1 MNSFVLFALR
11 TREGVRLSCDTH
23 RDAHLVFCVG
33 GSGVDRIKGSP
44 GELAPCP
51 KGDSIHSPARHS
63 SSTSGAARGVGPE
76 PSALTTPR
84 WDDNGNFETAGHLGL
99 VSVAP
104 IMMT

>member
-44 GELAPCP
+44 GELAPALRTTLAP
-51 KGDSIHSPARHS
+51 EGWK
-63 SSTSGAARGVGPE
+63 VGE
-76 PSALTTPR
+76 V
-84 WDDNGNFETAGHLGL
+84 E
-99 VSVAP
+99 VSVF
-104 IMMT
+104 